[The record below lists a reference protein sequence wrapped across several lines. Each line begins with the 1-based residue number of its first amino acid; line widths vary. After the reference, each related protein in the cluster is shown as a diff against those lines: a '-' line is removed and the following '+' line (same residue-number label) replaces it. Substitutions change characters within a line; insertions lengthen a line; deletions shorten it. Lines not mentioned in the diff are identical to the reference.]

1 VTLSQQQYEAFKEA
15 IENWRDAKQILERMQ
30 TLSRQIIFQTL
41 PNPPRRKR
49 WSKSVLGAI

>member
-41 PNPPRRKR
+41 PNPPPRKR
-49 WSKSVLGAI
+49 WSKSVLGTI